1 MIQEDSIMNVKLTD
15 KLKDKLGI
23 MLLVA
28 MMAFAITGCEEEGP
42 AEQAGEK
49 IDNAME
55 DTGDAIEEAGDNV
68 EEAADEAQSDY

>member
-1 MIQEDSIMNVKLTD
+1 MIQEDNIMNVKLTD
-15 KLKDKLGI
+15 KLMGKLGI

-28 MMAFAITGCEEEGP
+28 MMAVAITGCEEEGP

-49 IDNAME
+49 VDNAME